1 MENKK
6 QEKGEKKLTTLA
18 KFFLLK
24 KKRGGGEKYPAH
36 TKKKPSLSFH
46 LHPTTNPIYLYIT
59 PSHTPSTA
67 RREEL
72 QGIRTTDPSAPCIYV
87 LYTHTHILDVREEI
101 YIYSSFSSCLSFG
114 YPIGMKPTRLG
125 EEEER
130 WTEGGRQES
139 KETFHH

>member
-6 QEKGEKKLTTLA
+6 QEKEEKKLTTLA

-24 KKRGGGEKYPAH
+24 KKGGRENYPTH
-36 TKKKPSLSFH
+36 TKKKTSLSFH

-101 YIYSSFSSCLSFG
+101 YIYILFFFLSVFWLS
-114 YPIGMKPTRLG
+114 YRD
-125 EEEER
+125 
-130 WTEGGRQES
+130 
-139 KETFHH
+139 ETYET